1 MTSSSDTTTI
11 VREGSLKKSITILL
25 PAGLVPLELLS
36 LVNDLA
42 HTYSLG
48 IYLSTAQ
55 NIRLL
60 DVRDEDEQEIKDALA
75 RAGAVLKGPG
85 KFPIPRTCVG
95 SSYCK
100 LGLVDTA
107 DFTGKIMD
115 RFKGRTHTK
124 PKFKIA
130 ISACPASCSNPMLT
144 DIGIKATR
152 NGFDVFAGGK
162 GGPKPKVGMRIAK
175 GVGQDMVLQIME
187 ELVNFHDFKTSKKQ
201 RFGKLLADPD
211 FPFPEV

>member
-1 MTSSSDTTTI
+1 MTSSN
-11 VREGSLKKSITILL
+11 EPLKKSITILL
-25 PAGLVPLELLS
+25 LAGLVPPELLS

-48 IYLSTAQ
+48 LYLSTAQ

-75 RAGAVLKGPG
+75 RVGAVLKGPG
-85 KFPIPRTCVG
+85 KFPVPRTCVG
-95 SSYCK
+95 RSYCK

-107 DFTGKIMD
+107 AFTGKIMD
-115 RFKGRTHTK
+115 RFKGISTK

-162 GGPKPKVGMRIAK
+162 GGPRPKVGMRIAK
-175 GVGQDMVLQIME
+175 GADQNMVLQIME
-187 ELVNFHDFKTSKKQ
+187 ELIKFHDLKTVKKQ

-211 FPFPEV
+211 FPFSEV